1 MKFRET
7 ELSGCFVLEPT
18 VFADDRGY
26 FFESFNSKKFAEEI
40 GYLPDF
46 VQDNQSRSSKGV
58 LRGLHLQKGNSAQAK
73 LVRALEGEIFD
84 VAVDLRPDSNTF
96 QRYFGCVLSAENKQ
110 QLFVP
115 RGFAHGF
122 AVLSDFATI
131 HYKADNFYD
140 QASESGVIFNDP
152 DLNIDWQ
159 ISGDEILTSEKDL
172 LLPTMAQFI
181 QQNLL

>member
-1 MKFRET
+1 MKIQET
-7 ELSGCFVLEPT
+7 DLEGCFILEPA
-18 VFADDRGY
+18 VFADERGY
-26 FFESFNSKKFAEEI
+26 FFESFNSKKFKEVI

-58 LRGLHLQKGNSAQAK
+58 LRGMHLQKGSSAQAK

-122 AVLSDFATI
+122 AVLSDFASI

-140 QASESGVIFNDP
+140 KASESGIIFNDQ
-152 DLNIDWQ
+152 DLDIDWQ
-159 ISGDEILTSEKDL
+159 ISANEILTSEKDL

-181 QQNLL
+181 QQKL